1 MTRDSLFE
9 CAASVKSRQDF
20 ISFVEHLNDGHR
32 KDGNE
37 WANNNLESF
46 LGGLAGFANDMS
58 GFYRNMGEA
67 VDVEIATWR
76 MIAQMLLAAT
86 AYEG

>member
-20 ISFVEHLNDGHR
+20 VIFVERLSESQKQG
-32 KDGNE
+32 GPE
-37 WANNNLESF
+37 WTNKNLESF

-58 GFYRNMGEA
+58 GFYKNAGEV
-67 VDVEIATWR
+67 VDVEMPTWR
-76 MIAQMLLAAT
+76 MTAQMLLAAT
-86 AYEG
+86 VYES